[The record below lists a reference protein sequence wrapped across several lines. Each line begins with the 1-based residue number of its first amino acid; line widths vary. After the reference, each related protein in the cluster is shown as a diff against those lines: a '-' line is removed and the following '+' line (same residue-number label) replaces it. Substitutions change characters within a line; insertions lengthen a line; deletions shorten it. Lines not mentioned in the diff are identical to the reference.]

1 MIADKIAYIYL
12 KLTVSVNCGSF
23 ESCTIPLL
31 KSNIL
36 SFASG
41 KPYRNQEEV
50 HKAGLPFP
58 CAGTCECV
66 FMLLKWNCLF

>member
-23 ESCTIPLL
+23 ESCTIPSL

-41 KPYRNQEEV
+41 KPYRN
-50 HKAGLPFP
+50 
-58 CAGTCECV
+58 
-66 FMLLKWNCLF
+66 

>member
-1 MIADKIAYIYL
+1 MISDKIAYIYL

-23 ESCTIPLL
+23 ESCSIPSL

-50 HKAGLPFP
+50 HKAGLPECSFP
-58 CAGTCECV
+58 V
-66 FMLLKWNCLF
+66 RVHVNVCLCC